1 MRLYEGPYEI
11 NKQARPGTF
20 ILWNSDSEEKRGM
33 FYSQDLKTY
42 QKKNDN
48 YQDKEDTE
56 LDNVG

>member
-1 MRLYEGPYEI
+1 
-11 NKQARPGTF
+11 
-20 ILWNSDSEEKRGM
+20 M